1 MKPIPFIENELLHKI
16 FTMKTKKPSGYDGI
30 SNMILK
36 HCVKAISKP
45 YTYICNFSLSNGIF
59 PDRCKYALVLPV
71 YKRGERTNRSNYR
84 PIPLLLSLSKVLE
97 TVMFNRFN

>member
-1 MKPIPFIENELLHKI
+1 MKPIPFTKSELIHTI
-16 FTMKTKKPSGYDGI
+16 FTMKIKKSSGYVGI

-45 YTYICNFSLSNGIF
+45 FTYICNFSLTNGIF

-71 YKRGERTNRSNYR
+71 YKKGERTNRSKYR
-84 PIPLLLSLSKVLE
+84 PISLLLSLSKLLE
-97 TVMFNRFN
+97 TNNV